1 METIE
6 GNEKM
11 VKGYRQPTMRRRT
24 VPSTR
29 IKYSTTVDVFR
40 RVVGEQAGRRK
51 QENRKVMVEL

>member
-1 METIE
+1 MIE

-11 VKGYRQPTMRRRT
+11 VNGDRQPTVRRRT

-40 RVVGEQAGRRK
+40 RVAGTSRK
-51 QENRKVMVEL
+51 KKIGKT

>member
-11 VKGYRQPTMRRRT
+11 VNEYRQPTMRRRT

-29 IKYSTTVDVFR
+29 IKYSTMVDVFR
-40 RVVGEQAGRRK
+40 RVVGTSRK

>member
-6 GNEKM
+6 GNGKM

-40 RVVGEQAGRRK
+40 RVVGTSRK
-51 QENRKVMVEL
+51 KKTGKP